1 MPRGQNEAFKAQQGK
16 GGFAASAEKAREAGR
31 KGGRAKSMTMQD
43 FKNKLQEKIAE
54 EKKNGNETRS
64 MADVI
69 CHNLCVDATKGDKK
83 AIKLLLEIL
92 QFGEPKNIDITSGGE
107 RLPDIIIRQSD
118 GRGIATTEQD
128 IEDD

>member
-1 MPRGQNEAFKAQQGK
+1 MPRGQNEAFKAQQGRLARITKEEQRKTAIK
-16 GGFAASAEKAREAGR
+16 GGKT
-31 KGGRAKSMTMQD
+31 KTMTMHD
-43 FKNKLQEKIAE
+43 FKRMAQELNAAQTDKGMSRGQVMLNNLQ
-54 EKKNGNETRS
+54 NE
-64 MADVI
+64 AAHGKV
-69 CHNLCVDATKGDKK
+69 K
-83 AIKLLLEIL
+83 AIKLWLEIM

>member
-1 MPRGQNEAFKAQQGK
+1 MPRGQNEAFKASQGR
-16 GGFAASAEKAREAGR
+16 FATNKDEARKAGR
-31 KGGRAKSMTMQD
+31 KGGRAKSMTMHD
-43 FKNKLQEKIAE
+43 LKNKLQEKIAE
-54 EKKNGNETRS
+54 EKKSGNETRS

-118 GRGIATTEQD
+118 GRGIASTEQD
-128 IEDD
+128 IDD

>member
-16 GGFAASAEKAREAGR
+16 GGCFAASAEKAREAGR
-31 KGGRAKSMTMQD
+31 KGGKVKTMTMHD
-43 FKNKLQEKIAE
+43 FKRLAQELNAEQTDKGMSRGQVMLNNLQNEAAH
-54 EKKNGNETRS
+54 GN
-64 MADVI
+64 V
-69 CHNLCVDATKGDKK
+69 K
-83 AIKLLLEIL
+83 AIKLWLEIM

>member
-31 KGGRAKSMTMQD
+31 KGGKVKTMTMHD
-43 FKNKLQEKIAE
+43 FKRMAQELNAEQTDKGMSRGQVMLNNLQNEAAH
-54 EKKNGNETRS
+54 GN
-64 MADVI
+64 V
-69 CHNLCVDATKGDKK
+69 K
-83 AIKLLLEIL
+83 AIKLWLEIM

-118 GRGIATTEQD
+118 GRGIASTEQD
-128 IEDD
+128 IDD

>member
-1 MPRGQNEAFKAQQGK
+1 MPRGQNEAFKAQQGRLARITKEEQRKTAIK
-16 GGFAASAEKAREAGR
+16 GGKT
-31 KGGRAKSMTMQD
+31 KTMTMYD
-43 FKNKLQEKIAE
+43 FKRLAQELNAEQTDKGMSRGQVMLNNLQNEAAH
-54 EKKNGNETRS
+54 GN
-64 MADVI
+64 V
-69 CHNLCVDATKGDKK
+69 K
-83 AIKLLLEIL
+83 AIKLWLEIM

>member
-1 MPRGQNEAFKAQQGK
+1 MPRGQNEAFKASQGR
-16 GGFAASAEKAREAGR
+16 FATNKDEARKAGR
-31 KGGRAKSMTMQD
+31 KGGKAKTMTMQD

-118 GRGIATTEQD
+118 GRDIASTEQD
-128 IEDD
+128 IDD